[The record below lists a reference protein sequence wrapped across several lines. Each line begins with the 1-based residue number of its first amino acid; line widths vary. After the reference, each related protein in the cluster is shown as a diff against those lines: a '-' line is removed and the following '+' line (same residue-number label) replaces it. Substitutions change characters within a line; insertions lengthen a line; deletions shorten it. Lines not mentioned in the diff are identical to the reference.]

1 MHGISREDKCD
12 RLLKFFWTR
21 KEYLDDL
28 IKKSTFF
35 FSDIFMNSAFRHMES
50 HISTKDYT
58 VFCNLLYSASS
69 VCLLLY
75 STPSPPFPS
84 YYASYCYPLFS
95 VFFFFPFVLI
105 SFQSFLF
112 ISHAFVVFLRTC
124 LLFHSFS
131 CFSLLRHVQTPY
143 NLFRTKA
150 TRKEIFW

>member
-1 MHGISREDKCD
+1 MHGTSREDKYD
-12 RLLKFFWTR
+12 RLHKFFWTR
-21 KEYLDDL
+21 KEYLDDF
-28 IKKSTFF
+28 IRKSTFF

-50 HISTKDYT
+50 RISTKDYT
-58 VFCNLLYSASS
+58 VFCTLLYSASS
-69 VCLLLY
+69 LCLLLY
-75 STPSPPFPS
+75 SFPSLPFPS

-112 ISHAFVVFLRTC
+112 ISHVFVVFLRTC
-124 LLFHSFS
+124 Y
-131 CFSLLRHVQTPY
+131 CFTVFLVFPLLRHVQTPY